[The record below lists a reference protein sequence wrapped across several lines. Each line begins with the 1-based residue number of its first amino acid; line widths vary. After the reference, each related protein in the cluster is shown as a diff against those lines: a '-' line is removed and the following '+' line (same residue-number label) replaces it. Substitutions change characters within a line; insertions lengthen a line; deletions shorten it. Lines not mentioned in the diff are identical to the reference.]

1 MSRDGERRFHRSPA
15 RHAIGDASN
24 YVVRN
29 NATLLV
35 GKRECGGAVGH
46 DCYDAG
52 AESKSISCRD
62 DSAQAATHSHGD
74 VNGVE
79 LRNSAKQLHRIRAYP
94 ADQQWVKRWKPV
106 PSAVNRNPVSDL
118 GGGLKVMTLLD
129 DFDAERSHRG
139 IFLDAVP
146 ERYDNRRRDSVPA
159 SGKSHGL
166 AVIPPRRG
174 YHSVGF
180 SAGAAKLFEI
190 YETSTH
196 LERTSWGVVLV
207 FP

>member
-1 MSRDGERRFHRSPA
+1 
-15 RHAIGDASN
+15 
-24 YVVRN
+24 
-29 NATLLV
+29 
-35 GKRECGGAVGH
+35 
-46 DCYDAG
+46 
-52 AESKSISCRD
+52 
-62 DSAQAATHSHGD
+62 
-74 VNGVE
+74 
-79 LRNSAKQLHRIRAYP
+79 
-94 ADQQWVKRWKPV
+94 V

-207 FP
+207 FHPDGRSDPRFEEGPPVLRGRRHGLVNESCGSLERVQRGLVVGYGVLHFQVNAIAKPPRMSAMHHGG